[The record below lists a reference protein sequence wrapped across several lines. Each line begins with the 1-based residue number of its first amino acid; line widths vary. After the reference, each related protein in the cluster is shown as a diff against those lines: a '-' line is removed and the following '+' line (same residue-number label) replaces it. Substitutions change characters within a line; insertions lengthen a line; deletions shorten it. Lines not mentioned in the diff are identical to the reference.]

1 MARRY
6 DEPTRLVEVPVSL
19 VPLIEQFV
27 AQGGV
32 GCPFFDTAVPAGF
45 PSPAQDENPRTL
57 DIVSYLIPYPE
68 RTILVKVPDDAFEE
82 EGIFCGDILIAER
95 ETAARDG
102 DLALC
107 SIEGNVVLTRI
118 DRAVMRQRTPD
129 AVVHAIVR
137 FRIHTLYGGDFI

>member
-32 GCPFFDTAVPAGF
+32 GCPFYDTAVPAGF

-82 EGIFCGDILIAER
+82 EGIFRGDILIAER

-107 SIEGNVVLTRI
+107 SIEGNVVLIRI
-118 DRAVMRQRTPD
+118 NRAVMRQRTPD

>member
-19 VPLIEQFV
+19 IPQIEQFI

-32 GCPFFDTAVPAGF
+32 GCPFYDTAVPAGF
-45 PSPAQDENPRTL
+45 PSPAQDEKFRTL
-57 DIVSYLIPYPE
+57 DLVSYMIPYPA
-68 RTILVKVPDDAFEE
+68 RTVLVKVPDDAFEE
-82 EGIFCGDILIAER
+82 EGIFRGDILIAER

-107 SIEGNVVLTRI
+107 STGGNVVLTRI
-118 DRAVMRQRTPD
+118 DRAAMRRQAPD
-129 AVVHAIVR
+129 AVIHAVVR
-137 FRIHTLYGGDFI
+137 FRIHTLYGGDFF

>member
-19 VPLIEQFV
+19 IPQIEQFI

-32 GCPFFDTAVPAGF
+32 GCPFYDTAVPAGF
-45 PSPAQDENPRTL
+45 PSPAQDENFRTL
-57 DIVSYLIPYPE
+57 DLVSYMIPYPE
-68 RTILVKVPDDAFEE
+68 RTVLVKVPDDAFEE
-82 EGIFCGDILIAER
+82 EGIFRGDILIAER

-107 SIEGNVVLTRI
+107 STGGTVVLTRT
-118 DRAVMRQRTPD
+118 DRAAMRRQAPD
-129 AVVHAIVR
+129 AVIHAVVR
-137 FRIHTLYGGDFI
+137 FRIHTLCGGDFF

>member
-68 RTILVKVPDDAFEE
+68 RTILVKVPDDSFEE
-82 EGIFCGDILIAER
+82 EGIFRGDILIAER

-118 DRAVMRQRTPD
+118 NRAVMRQRTPD

>member
-82 EGIFCGDILIAER
+82 EGIFRGDILIAER

-137 FRIHTLYGGDFI
+137 FRIHTLYDGDFI

>member
-82 EGIFCGDILIAER
+82 EGIFRGDILIAER